1 MKDVQKFMEK
11 QQFKAESQRL
21 LDLMINSIYTHRE
34 IFLREII
41 SNASDAIDKLAYTA
55 LTDDKVGINRDEF
68 AITITRDPEN
78 RVLTVSDNGIGMSRE
93 EMEENLGTIAKS
105 GSLGFKQAM
114 EKNEDIDIIGQFGVG
129 FYSAFM
135 VASSVTVI
143 SKKYGEDK
151 AWKWVSD
158 GADGY
163 TIEECVK
170 DGPGTD
176 VIMTLKADTDDDKYS
191 EYLEEYEIRSLIR
204 KYSDYI
210 RYPIKME
217 VTKSRPVEEPEEEA
231 VEVEG
236 EQKEYKAPKYEEYT
250 EVETLNS
257 MVPIWQRAKKDVT
270 DEEYEA
276 FYREKFFDYNKPLR
290 VIHSSAEGSVSFK
303 ALLYIPSKAPYDFYT
318 KDFKRGLQLYS
329 SGVMIMENC
338 EDLLPEHFRF
348 VRGIVDSQDLS
359 LNISRE
365 MLQHNRQLT
374 IIARNIEKK
383 IKSEL
388 KSMLENDREKY
399 EQFYAAFGRQLKYGT
414 VSDYGAHKDACQ
426 DLLLFYSNK
435 QGKLISLKEYVDS
448 MAEGQ
453 EKIYFA
459 PGENRER
466 LAKLPQV
473 ETLAKKGYDVL
484 LFAEDVDEF
493 IPQALMTYMEKQ
505 FCNVSTEDL
514 GLKTEE
520 EKKEAEEK
528 AEEMK
533 GLLTFVK
540 ESLGEQVKEV
550 KLSTDLGSHPVCM
563 TPDAGMSFEMEKYMK
578 KANPEFAFPVGRI
591 LELNP
596 EHEAVKALQAAMT
609 ADPVKAKDYAQLL
622 CYQAQLM
629 AELPLDDPYAYTELV
644 CKLMK

>member
-1 MKDVQKFMEK
+1 MSKK
-11 QQFKAESQRL
+11 QFKAESARL
-21 LDLMINSIYTHRE
+21 LDLMINSIYTHKE

-78 RVLTVSDNGIGMSRE
+78 RVLTVSDNGIGMTKE

-114 EKNEDIDIIGQFGVG
+114 EKNEDVDIIGQFGVG

-135 VASSVTVI
+135 VASSITVI
-143 SKKYGEDK
+143 SRKYGEDT

-158 GADGY
+158 GSDGY
-163 TIEECVK
+163 TIEESQR
-170 DGPGTD
+170 DYPGTD
-176 VIMTLKADTDDDKYS
+176 VIMTLKEDTEEEKYS
-191 EYLEEYEIRSLIR
+191 QFLEEYEIRNLVT

-210 RYPIKME
+210 RYPIRME
-217 VTKSRPVEEPEEEA
+217 VEKSRKKEDSPEDKPEYESY
-231 VEVEG
+231 
-236 EQKEYKAPKYEEYT
+236 KEM
-250 EVETLNS
+250 ETLNS
-257 MVPIWQRAKKDVT
+257 MVPIWQRPKKDVT
-270 DEEYEA
+270 EEEYDT
-276 FYREKFFDYNKPLR
+276 FYREKFYDYNKPLR
-290 VIHSSAEGSVSFK
+290 VIHSSAEGAVSFK
-303 ALLYIPSKAPYDFYT
+303 ALMYIPGKAPYNFNT
-318 KDFKRGLQLYS
+318 VDFKRGLQLYS
-329 SGVMIMENC
+329 SGVLIMENC

-348 VRGIVDSQDLS
+348 VRGVVDSQDLS

-388 KSMLENDREKY
+388 KNMLENDREKY
-399 EQFYAAFGRQLKYGT
+399 EEFYGIFGRNLKYGT
-414 VSDYGAHKDACQ
+414 VSDYGAHKESCQ
-426 DLLLFYSNK
+426 DLLMFYSHK
-435 QGKLISLKEYVDS
+435 QGKLITLKEYVDA

-453 EKIYFA
+453 EKIYYA
-459 PGENRER
+459 PGESKEH
-466 LAKLPQV
+466 LARLPQV
-473 ETLAKKGYDVL
+473 ELLAKKGYDTL
-484 LFAEDVDEF
+484 LFTEDVDEF
-493 IPQALMTYMEKQ
+493 VPQTLMTYMEKS

-514 GLKTEE
+514 GLQTEE

-533 GLLTFVK
+533 GFLTFVK
-540 ESLGEQVKEV
+540 ESLGDMVKDV
-550 KLSTDLGSHPVCM
+550 RLSANLGSCPVSM
-563 TPDAGMSFEMEKYMK
+563 VPDAGMSFEMEKYMK
-578 KANPEFAFPVGRI
+578 RVNPEYAFPVGRI

-596 EHEAVKALQAAMT
+596 EHPAVKNLVAAMT
-609 ADPVKAKDYAQLL
+609 TDPVKAKDYARLL

-629 AELPLDDPYAYTELV
+629 AQLPIDDPFAYSELV
-644 CKLMK
+644 CKLMV

>member
-1 MKDVQKFMEK
+1 MEK

-55 LTDDKVGINRDEF
+55 LTDDKVGMSRDDF

-78 RVLTVSDNGIGMSRE
+78 RTLTVSDNGIGMNKA

-114 EKNEDIDIIGQFGVG
+114 EKKEDIDIIGQFGVG

-143 SKKYGEDK
+143 SRKYGEDTG
-151 AWKWVSD
+151 WKWVSD
-158 GADGY
+158 GTDGY
-163 TIEECVK
+163 TIEETAK
-170 DGPGTD
+170 DAPGTD

-191 EYLEEYEIRSLIR
+191 QFLEEYEIRNLIR

-210 RYPIKME
+210 RYPIRME
-217 VTKSRPVEEPEEEA
+217 VTKSRPVEEA
-231 VEVEG
+231 AAEG
-236 EQKEYKAPKYEEYT
+236 EDAEKKEPKYEQYQEM
-250 EVETLNS
+250 ETLNS

-270 DEEYEA
+270 EEEYDN
-276 FYREKFFDYNKPLR
+276 FYREKFFDYTKPLK
-290 VIHSSAEGSVSFK
+290 VIHSSVEGAVSFK
-303 ALLYIPSKAPYDFYT
+303 ALLYIPGKAPYDFYS

-348 VRGIVDSQDLS
+348 VRGVVDSQDLS

-388 KSMLENDREKY
+388 KNMLDNDRAKY
-399 EQFYAAFGRQLKYGT
+399 EEFYAVFGRQLKYGT
-414 VSDYGAHKDACQ
+414 VADYGAHKEACQ
-426 DLLLFYSNK
+426 DLLLFYSHK
-435 QGKLISLKEYVDS
+435 QGKLVTLKEYVDA

-459 PGENRER
+459 PGENRDR

-473 ETLAKKGYDVL
+473 ETLSKKGYDVL

-493 IPQALMTYMEKQ
+493 IPQTLMTYMEKQ

-528 AEEMK
+528 AAEMK

-540 ESLGEQVKEV
+540 ESLGDQVKEV
-550 KLSTDLGSHPVCM
+550 KLSADLGSHPACM
-563 TPDAGMSFEMEKYMK
+563 TPDSGMSFEMEKYMK

-596 EHEAVKALQAAMT
+596 EHEAVKALQKAMT
-609 ADPVKAKDYAQLL
+609 EDPVKAKDYAQLL

>member
-1 MKDVQKFMEK
+1 MEK

-21 LDLMINSIYTHRE
+21 LDLMINSIYTHKE

-55 LTDDKVGINRDEF
+55 LTDDKVGLSRSDF
-68 AITITRDPEN
+68 AITITRDKDA
-78 RVLTVSDNGIGMSRE
+78 RTLTVSDNGIGMNRE
-93 EMEENLGTIAKS
+93 EMEENLGTICKS

-114 EKNEDIDIIGQFGVG
+114 ASKDGGEENKDADIDIIGQFGVG

-143 SKKYGEDK
+143 SRKYGEDT
-151 AWKWVSD
+151 AWKWVSS
-158 GADGY
+158 GVDGY
-163 TIEECVK
+163 TLEPCTRAEA
-170 DGPGTD
+170 GTD
-176 VIMTLKADTDDDKYS
+176 VIMTLKEDTDDEKYS
-191 EYLEEYEIRSLIR
+191 EYLEEYELRSLIK

-210 RYPIKME
+210 RYPIRME
-217 VTKSRPVEEPEEEA
+217 VEKSRKKEDSPED
-231 VEVEG
+231 
-236 EQKEYKAPKYEEYT
+236 KPEYESYT
-250 EVETLNS
+250 EMETLNS

-270 DEEYEA
+270 QEEYES

-318 KDFKRGLQLYS
+318 KDYKRGLQLYS

-388 KSMLENDREKY
+388 KSMLENEREKY
-399 EQFYAAFGRQLKYGT
+399 EEFYAAFGRQLKYGT
-414 VSDYGAHKDACQ
+414 VSDYGAHKDSCQ
-426 DLLLFYSNK
+426 DLLLFYSHK
-435 QGKLISLKEYVDS
+435 QGKLISLKEYVEA
-448 MAEGQ
+448 MPEGQ
-453 EKIYFA
+453 EKIYYV
-459 PGENRER
+459 PGENKDR

-473 ETLAKKGYDVL
+473 ETLSGKGYDTL
-484 LFAEDVDEF
+484 LFTEDVDEF
-493 IPQALMTYMEKQ
+493 IPQTLMTYMEKS
-505 FCNVSTEDL
+505 FCNASSEDL
-514 GLKTEE
+514 GLQTEE
-520 EKKEAEEK
+520 EKKAAEEK
-528 AEEMK
+528 AEELK
-533 GLLTFVK
+533 GMLTFVK
-540 ESLGEQVKEV
+540 ETLGDSVKEV
-550 KLSTDLGSHPVCM
+550 RLSDNLGKAPACM
-563 TPDAGMSFEMEKYMK
+563 VPDAGMSFEMEKYMK
-578 KANPEFAFPVGRI
+578 RMNPEFAYPVGRI

-596 EHEAVKALQAAMT
+596 EHDAVKAMQRLMT
-609 ADPVKAKDYAQLL
+609 EDVLKAKDYAQLL
-622 CYQAQLM
+622 MYQAMLM

-644 CKLMK
+644 CRLMN

>member
-1 MKDVQKFMEK
+1 MEK

-21 LDLMINSIYTHRE
+21 LDLMINSIYTHKE

-78 RVLTVSDNGIGMSRE
+78 RTLTVSDTGSGMSKE
-93 EMEENLGTIAKS
+93 EMIENLGTIAKS

-135 VASSVTVI
+135 VASSITVI

-163 TIEECVK
+163 TIEETEK
-170 DGPGTD
+170 DAPGTD
-176 VIMTLKADTDDDKYS
+176 VIMTLKADTEDEKYS

-210 RYPIKME
+210 RYPIRME
-217 VTKSRPVEEPEEEA
+217 VTKSRPVEEPKDENA
-231 VEVEG
+231 EG
-236 EQKEYKAPKYEEYT
+236 EENKAPKYESYT
-250 EVETLNS
+250 EMETLNS
-257 MVPIWQRAKKDVT
+257 MVPIWQRDKKDVT
-270 DEEYEA
+270 EEEYET
-276 FYREKFFDYNKPLR
+276 FYRDKFFDYNKPLR
-290 VIHSSAEGSVSFK
+290 TIHYNVEGNVSFK
-303 ALLYIPSKAPYDFYT
+303 ALLYIPGKAPYDFYT
-318 KDFKRGLQLYS
+318 KDYKRGLQLYS
-329 SGVMIMENC
+329 SGVLIMDNC

-348 VRGIVDSQDLS
+348 VRGVVDSQDLS

-388 KSMLENDREKY
+388 KAMLENDREKY
-399 EQFYAAFGRQLKYGT
+399 EEFYAAFGRQLKYGT
-414 VSDYGAHKDACQ
+414 VSDYGAHKEATQ
-426 DLLLFYSNK
+426 DLLLFYSHK
-435 QGKLISLKEYVDS
+435 QGKLVSLKEYVDA

-453 EKIYFA
+453 EKIYYV
-459 PGENRER
+459 PGENKER
-466 LAKLPQV
+466 LSKLPQV
-473 ETLAKKGYDVL
+473 ETLTKKGYDVL
-484 LFAEDVDEF
+484 LFTEDVDEF
-493 IPQALMTYMEKQ
+493 VPQTLMTYMEKS

-514 GLKTEE
+514 GLQTEE
-520 EKKEAEEK
+520 EKKQAEEK

-540 ESLGEQVKEV
+540 ETLGDQVKEV
-550 KLSTDLGSHPVCM
+550 KLSSELGSHPVCM
-563 TPDAGMSFEMEKYMK
+563 TPAEGMSFEMEKYMK
-578 KANPEFAFPVGRI
+578 RANPEFAFPVGRV

-596 EHEAVKALQAAMT
+596 EHEAVQAMQKAMT
-609 ADPVKAKDYAQLL
+609 EDPEKAKDYAKLL

-644 CKLMK
+644 CRLMK

>member
-1 MKDVQKFMEK
+1 MEK

-21 LDLMINSIYTHRE
+21 LDLMINSIYTHKE

-68 AITITRDPEN
+68 AITITRDPKN
-78 RVLTVSDNGIGMSRE
+78 RTLTVSDNGIGMSKD
-93 EMEENLGTIAKS
+93 EMVENLGTIAKS

-135 VASSVTVI
+135 VASSITVI

-163 TIEECVK
+163 TIEETEK
-170 DGPGTD
+170 DAPGTD
-176 VIMTLKADTDDDKYS
+176 VIMTLKADTEDEKYS

-210 RYPIKME
+210 RYPIRME
-217 VTKSRPVEEPEEEA
+217 VTKSRPVEEPKDENA
-231 VEVEG
+231 EG
-236 EQKEYKAPKYEEYT
+236 EENKAPKYESYT
-250 EVETLNS
+250 EMETLNS
-257 MVPIWQRAKKDVT
+257 MVPIWQRDKKDVT
-270 DEEYEA
+270 EEEYET
-276 FYREKFFDYNKPLR
+276 FYRDKFFDYNKPLR
-290 VIHSSAEGSVSFK
+290 TIHYNVEGNVSFK
-303 ALLYIPSKAPYDFYT
+303 ALLYIPGKAPYDFYT
-318 KDFKRGLQLYS
+318 KDYKRGLQLYS
-329 SGVMIMENC
+329 SGVLIMDNC

-348 VRGIVDSQDLS
+348 VRGVVDSQDLS

-388 KSMLENDREKY
+388 KAMLENDREKY
-399 EQFYAAFGRQLKYGT
+399 EEFYAAFGRQLKYGT
-414 VSDYGAHKDACQ
+414 VSDYGAHKEATQ
-426 DLLLFYSNK
+426 DLLLFYSHK
-435 QGKLISLKEYVDS
+435 EGKLISLKEYVDA

-459 PGENRER
+459 PGENKER
-466 LAKLPQV
+466 LSKLPQV
-473 ETLAKKGYDVL
+473 ETLTKRGYDVL
-484 LFAEDVDEF
+484 LFTEDVDEF
-493 IPQALMTYMEKQ
+493 VPQTLMTYMEKP
-505 FCNVSTEDL
+505 FCNVSTDDL
-514 GLKTEE
+514 GLQTEE
-520 EKKEAEEK
+520 EKKQAEEK

-540 ESLGEQVKEV
+540 ETLGDRVKEV
-550 KLSTDLGSHPVCM
+550 KLSSELGSHPVCM
-563 TPDAGMSFEMEKYMK
+563 TPAEGMSFEMEKYMK
-578 KANPEFAFPVGRI
+578 RANPEFAFPVGRV

-596 EHEAVKALQAAMT
+596 EHEAVQAMQKAMT
-609 ADPVKAKDYAQLL
+609 EDPEKAKDYAKLL
-622 CYQAQLM
+622 CCQAQLM

-644 CKLMK
+644 CRLMK

>member
-1 MKDVQKFMEK
+1 MEK

-55 LTDDKVGINRDEF
+55 LTDDKVGLNRDDF

-78 RVLTVSDNGIGMSRE
+78 RTLTVSDNGIGMNKA

-114 EKNEDIDIIGQFGVG
+114 EKKEDIDIIGQFGVG

-143 SKKYGEDK
+143 SRKYGEDTG
-151 AWKWVSD
+151 WKWVSD
-158 GADGY
+158 GTDGY
-163 TIEECVK
+163 TIEETAK
-170 DGPGTD
+170 DAPGTD

-191 EYLEEYEIRSLIR
+191 QFLEEYEIRNLIR

-210 RYPIKME
+210 RYPIRME
-217 VTKSRPVEEPEEEA
+217 VTKTRPVEEA
-231 VEVEG
+231 AAEG
-236 EQKEYKAPKYEEYT
+236 EDAEKKEPKYEQYQEM
-250 EVETLNS
+250 ETLNS

-270 DEEYEA
+270 EEEYDN
-276 FYREKFFDYNKPLR
+276 FYREKFFDYTKPLK
-290 VIHSSAEGSVSFK
+290 VIHSSVEGAVSFK
-303 ALLYIPSKAPYDFYT
+303 ALLYIPGKAPYDFYS

-348 VRGIVDSQDLS
+348 VRGVVDSQDLS

-388 KSMLENDREKY
+388 KNMLDNDRAKY
-399 EQFYAAFGRQLKYGT
+399 EEFYAVFGRQLKYGT
-414 VSDYGAHKDACQ
+414 VADYGAHKEACQ
-426 DLLLFYSNK
+426 DLLLFYSHK
-435 QGKLISLKEYVDS
+435 QGKLVTLKEYVDA

-459 PGENRER
+459 PGENRDR

-473 ETLAKKGYDVL
+473 ETLSKKGYDVL

-493 IPQALMTYMEKQ
+493 IPQTLMTYMEKQ

-540 ESLGEQVKEV
+540 ESLGDQVKEV
-550 KLSTDLGSHPVCM
+550 KLSTDLGSHPACM
-563 TPDAGMSFEMEKYMK
+563 TPDSGMSFEMEKYMK

-596 EHEAVKALQAAMT
+596 EHEAVKALQKAMT
-609 ADPVKAKDYAQLL
+609 EDPIKAKDYAQLL

>member
-1 MKDVQKFMEK
+1 MEK

-21 LDLMINSIYTHRE
+21 LDLMINSIYTHKE

-78 RVLTVSDNGIGMSRE
+78 RTLTVSDNGIGMSKD
-93 EMEENLGTIAKS
+93 EMIENLGTIAKS

-135 VASSVTVI
+135 VASSITVI
-143 SKKYGEDK
+143 SRKYGEDK

-163 TIEECVK
+163 TIEETEK
-170 DGPGTD
+170 ATPGTD
-176 VIMTLKADTDDDKYS
+176 VIMTLKADTEDEKYS

-217 VTKSRPVEEPEEEA
+217 VTKSRPVEEPKDENA
-231 VEVEG
+231 EG
-236 EQKEYKAPKYEEYT
+236 EENKAPKYESYT
-250 EVETLNS
+250 EMETLNS
-257 MVPIWQRAKKDVT
+257 MVPIWQRDKKDVT
-270 DEEYEA
+270 EEEYET
-276 FYREKFFDYNKPLR
+276 FYRDKFFDYNKPLR
-290 VIHSSAEGSVSFK
+290 TIHYNVEGNVSFK
-303 ALLYIPSKAPYDFYT
+303 ALLYIPGKAPYDFYT
-318 KDFKRGLQLYS
+318 KDYKRGLQLYS
-329 SGVMIMENC
+329 SGVLIMDNC

-348 VRGIVDSQDLS
+348 VRGVVDSQDLS

-388 KSMLENDREKY
+388 KAMLENDREKY
-399 EQFYAAFGRQLKYGT
+399 EEFYAAFGRQLKYGT
-414 VSDYGAHKDACQ
+414 VSDYGAHKEATQ
-426 DLLLFYSNK
+426 DLLLFYSHK
-435 QGKLISLKEYVDS
+435 QGKLVSLKEYVDA

-459 PGENRER
+459 PGENKER
-466 LAKLPQV
+466 LSKLPQV
-473 ETLAKKGYDVL
+473 ETLTKKGYDVL
-484 LFAEDVDEF
+484 LFTEDVDEF
-493 IPQALMTYMEKQ
+493 VPQTLMTYMEKP

-514 GLKTEE
+514 GLQTEE
-520 EKKEAEEK
+520 EKKQAEEK

-540 ESLGEQVKEV
+540 ETLGDRVKEV
-550 KLSTDLGSHPVCM
+550 KLSSELGSHPVCM
-563 TPDAGMSFEMEKYMK
+563 TPAEGMSFEMEKYMK
-578 KANPEFAFPVGRI
+578 RANPEFAFPVGRV

-596 EHEAVKALQAAMT
+596 EHEAVQAMQKAMT
-609 ADPVKAKDYAQLL
+609 EDPEKAKDYAKLL

-644 CKLMK
+644 CRLMK

>member
-1 MKDVQKFMEK
+1 MEK

-21 LDLMINSIYTHRE
+21 LDLMINSIYTHKE

-78 RVLTVSDNGIGMSRE
+78 RTLTVSDNGIGMSKE
-93 EMEENLGTIAKS
+93 EMIENLGTIAKS

-135 VASSVTVI
+135 VASSITVI
-143 SKKYGEDK
+143 SRKYGEDK

-163 TIEECVK
+163 TIEETEK
-170 DGPGTD
+170 DAPGTD
-176 VIMTLKADTDDDKYS
+176 VIMTLKADTEDEKYS

-210 RYPIKME
+210 RYPIRME
-217 VTKSRPVEEPEEEA
+217 VTKSRPVEEPKDENAKGEEN
-231 VEVEG
+231 
-236 EQKEYKAPKYEEYT
+236 KAPKYESYT
-250 EVETLNS
+250 EMETLNS
-257 MVPIWQRAKKDVT
+257 MVPIWQRDKKDVT
-270 DEEYEA
+270 EEEYGT
-276 FYREKFFDYNKPLR
+276 FYRDKFFDYNKPLR
-290 VIHSSAEGSVSFK
+290 TIHYNVEGNVSFK
-303 ALLYIPSKAPYDFYT
+303 ALLYIPGKAPYDFYT
-318 KDFKRGLQLYS
+318 KDYKRGLQLYS
-329 SGVMIMENC
+329 SGVLIMDNC

-348 VRGIVDSQDLS
+348 VRGVVDSQDLS

-388 KSMLENDREKY
+388 KAMLENDREKY
-399 EQFYAAFGRQLKYGT
+399 EEFYAAFGRQLKYGT
-414 VSDYGAHKDACQ
+414 VSDYGAHKEATQ
-426 DLLLFYSNK
+426 DLLLFYSHK
-435 QGKLISLKEYVDS
+435 QGKLVSLKEYVDA

-453 EKIYFA
+453 EKIYYA
-459 PGENRER
+459 PGENKER
-466 LAKLPQV
+466 LSKLPQV
-473 ETLAKKGYDVL
+473 ETLTKKGYDVL
-484 LFAEDVDEF
+484 LFTEDVDEF
-493 IPQALMTYMEKQ
+493 VPQTLMTYMEKP

-514 GLKTEE
+514 GLQTEE
-520 EKKEAEEK
+520 EKKQAEEK

-540 ESLGEQVKEV
+540 ETLGDQVKEV
-550 KLSTDLGSHPVCM
+550 KLSSELGSHPVCM
-563 TPDAGMSFEMEKYMK
+563 TPAEGMSFEMEKYMK
-578 KANPEFAFPVGRI
+578 RANPEFAFPVGRV

-596 EHEAVKALQAAMT
+596 EHEAVQAMQKAMT
-609 ADPVKAKDYAQLL
+609 EDPEKAKDYAKLL

-644 CKLMK
+644 CRLMK

>member
-1 MKDVQKFMEK
+1 MEK

-21 LDLMINSIYTHRE
+21 LDLMINSIYTHKE

-78 RVLTVSDNGIGMSRE
+78 RTLTVSDNGIGMSKD
-93 EMEENLGTIAKS
+93 EMIENLGTIAKS

-135 VASSVTVI
+135 VASSITVI
-143 SKKYGEDK
+143 SRKYGEDK

-163 TIEECVK
+163 TIEETEK
-170 DGPGTD
+170 DAPGTD
-176 VIMTLKADTDDDKYS
+176 VIMTLKADTEDEKYS

-217 VTKSRPVEEPEEEA
+217 VTKSRPVEEPKDENA
-231 VEVEG
+231 EG
-236 EQKEYKAPKYEEYT
+236 EENKAPKYESYT
-250 EVETLNS
+250 EMETLNS
-257 MVPIWQRAKKDVT
+257 MVPIWQRDKKDVT
-270 DEEYEA
+270 EEEYET
-276 FYREKFFDYNKPLR
+276 FYRDKFFDYNKPLR
-290 VIHSSAEGSVSFK
+290 TIHYNVEGNVSFK
-303 ALLYIPSKAPYDFYT
+303 ALLYIPGKAPYDFYT
-318 KDFKRGLQLYS
+318 KDYKRGLQLYS
-329 SGVMIMENC
+329 SGVLIMDNC

-348 VRGIVDSQDLS
+348 VRGVVDSQDLS

-388 KSMLENDREKY
+388 KAMLENDREKY
-399 EQFYAAFGRQLKYGT
+399 EEFYAAFGRQLKYGT
-414 VSDYGAHKDACQ
+414 VSDYGAHKEATQ
-426 DLLLFYSNK
+426 DLLLFYSHK
-435 QGKLISLKEYVDS
+435 QGKLVSLKEYVDA

-459 PGENRER
+459 PGENKER
-466 LAKLPQV
+466 LSKLPQV
-473 ETLAKKGYDVL
+473 ETLTKKGYDVL
-484 LFAEDVDEF
+484 LFTEDVDEF
-493 IPQALMTYMEKQ
+493 VPQTLMTYMEKP

-514 GLKTEE
+514 GLQTEE
-520 EKKEAEEK
+520 EKKQAEEK

-540 ESLGEQVKEV
+540 ETLGDQVKEV
-550 KLSTDLGSHPVCM
+550 KLSSELGSHPVCM
-563 TPDAGMSFEMEKYMK
+563 TPAEGMSFEMEKYMK
-578 KANPEFAFPVGRI
+578 RANPEFAFPVGRV

-596 EHEAVKALQAAMT
+596 EHEAVQAMQKAMT
-609 ADPVKAKDYAQLL
+609 EDPEKAKDYAKLL

-644 CKLMK
+644 CRLMK